1 MRLTNFHITN
11 KIEQKINKKLFDIRV
26 INVDPIVSNLPPK
39 KEGRLYLKKKKKK
52 PITRFSF
59 SLFHLPY

>member
-39 KEGRLYLKKKKKK
+39 REGRLYLKKKKKK
-52 PITRFSF
+52 NQ
-59 SLFHLPY
+59 